1 MYLEINFSII
11 TTFLV
16 FAFVISCYS
25 KELISLLYGHK
36 MVLINGKK
44 RKYCPL
50 NFNTPK

>member
-25 KELISLLYGHK
+25 KELISLQNGHK

-44 RKYCPL
+44 RKFCPL